1 MKEQIL
7 AVLKEIKSTVDLSEV
22 TDIIDGAY
30 LDSMELMALIGA
42 LEETFRIEIDIMDIE
57 PENFNSVAAM
67 VAMVEKRKGDA
78 L

>member
-42 LEETFRIEIDIMDIE
+42 LEETFQIEIDIMDIE

-67 VAMVEKRKGDA
+67 AAMVEKRKGDA

>member
-42 LEETFRIEIDIMDIE
+42 LEETFQIEIDIMDIE

>member
-42 LEETFRIEIDIMDIE
+42 LEETFQIEIDIMDIE

-67 VAMVEKRKGDA
+67 VAMVERRKGDA